1 MKMTAK
7 SRIVA
12 SHAASLFGKRNATV
26 RARALRQGIVTIL
39 VMFLSAC
46 AGTQSRHTDPEGDP
60 WEGFNRKI
68 HSFNMT
74 VDKALLRPLAS
85 GYDWVMPAPFQRG
98 VGNFFRNLDYPVTV
112 VNLLLQGMFKEGGVS
127 TGRFLI
133 NTTIGVVGFFDV
145 ASKLGISDY
154 KEDFGQTLAVWG
166 YENSRYLV
174 LPIFGPS
181 TFRDGIGRSVY
192 GYAHP
197 VGWAAREKDLY
208 APMILDIIQF
218 RATYLDEDD
227 QILNAY
233 DPYVF
238 ARDVYLQNRLYKIHN
253 GELPLQDYDMY
264 LLEEE

>member
-1 MKMTAK
+1 M
-7 SRIVA
+7 R
-12 SHAASLFGKRNATV
+12 
-26 RARALRQGIVTIL
+26 IVTIL
-39 VMFLSAC
+39 VIFLSAC
-46 AGTQSRHTDPEGDP
+46 AGTESRHTDPEGDP

-68 HSFNMT
+68 HAFNMAT
-74 VDKALLRPLAS
+74 DKALLRPIAS
-85 GYDWVMPAPFQRG
+85 GYDTVMPDPFQRG
-98 VGNFFRNLDYPVTV
+98 VGNFFRNLDFPVT
-112 VNLLLQGMFKEGGVS
+112 LLNEVLQGMFEEGVVS

-133 NTTIGVVGFFDV
+133 NTTIGVVGLFDV
-145 ASKLGISDY
+145 ASKMGIPEY

-192 GYAHP
+192 GYGHP
-197 VGWAAREKDLY
+197 VAWAAREKGIY

-218 RATYLDEDD
+218 RASYLDEDY

-238 ARDVYLQNRLYKIHN
+238 MRDVYLQNRLYKIHN
-253 GELPLQDYDMY
+253 GDPPLQDYDAYM
-264 LLEEE
+264 LEDY